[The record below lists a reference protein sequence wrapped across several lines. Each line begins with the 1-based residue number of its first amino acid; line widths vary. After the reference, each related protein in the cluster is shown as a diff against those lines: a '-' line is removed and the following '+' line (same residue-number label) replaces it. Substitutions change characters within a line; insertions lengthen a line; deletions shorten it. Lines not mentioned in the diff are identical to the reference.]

1 MIYVDIDKTQLAE
14 LCRRWQI
21 RELAIFG
28 SALRN
33 DFSPESDVDVL
44 AEFEPEAHIGFLALA
59 GAARELSS
67 LFGRKV
73 DLIPKNGLKP
83 GLRGQ
88 VLADAEVLFAT

>member
-73 DLIPKNGLKP
+73 DLVPKNGLKP
-83 GLRGQ
+83 GLRGP
-88 VLADAEVLFAT
+88 VLAAAEVLFAT

>member
-73 DLIPKNGLKP
+73 DLVPKNGLKP
-83 GLRGQ
+83 RLRGQ
-88 VLADAEVLFAT
+88 VLAAAEVLFAT